1 MKIRTWMLH
10 LGLILTVV
18 ISIAFTWLIWF
29 NPTTFFQNVG
39 RTPVDTSS
47 GVTNASNKRLDDV
60 YTPTS
65 LMYNETTTKKYQ
77 YFNYHSDIT
86 NQAKKIMNRVE
97 ITSLK
102 TVAKQNVPKYL
113 ATVIANKVCVH
124 LV

>member
-77 YFNYHSDIT
+77 
-86 NQAKKIMNRVE
+86 
-97 ITSLK
+97 
-102 TVAKQNVPKYL
+102 
-113 ATVIANKVCVH
+113 
-124 LV
+124 